1 MADGLDVGV
10 DEAVRVR
17 RASGKLRFLKG
28 FAVITI
34 QEHGADHLVDI
45 VVKDANMLALLQAA
59 EKVAPYKAAV
69 LITGETGTG
78 KELIAR
84 IIHQHSNRRTKPWVD
99 VNCAALPEHLVESE
113 LFGYEKGA
121 FSGADSSKPGLFES
135 AHRGTLFLDEIGE
148 LEPKVQVKL
157 LRALDA
163 VPYYRLGGNKKVSV
177 DVRIVAATNRDLEAA
192 VRAGTFR
199 SDLYHRIS
207 EVHLRVPPLR
217 DRPQDVVALA
227 ESFLAHS
234 CPDVSFTPE
243 ALELLPQFEWAGNV
257 RELRNLV
264 LKLGILNLRREITA
278 EDIRKHMRDN
288 AQYEVPEPAFPSAS
302 ISTMEDLERLM
313 ILRTLETTGGN
324 QSLAARQLGI
334 PRRTFCRKLNE
345 HKITFGR
352 RTPARA
358 KSRLPLPMY
367 FRAEFSAPVLLRT
380 QDGGCFTADAR
391 NLSVGGLGLQNFRPP
406 FEVSGELTLQF
417 PLPGTGHHIE
427 AKGIVVWSQPNAIAG
442 IQFTEISSA
451 TSDLLRD
458 WIATHGPA
466 SSPQPP
472 VNHPLN
478 GQAPSD
484 YDHRS
489 KQSQLVG

>member
-1 MADGLDVGV
+1 MDV
-10 DEAVRVR
+10 
-17 RASGKLRFLKG
+17 S
-28 FAVITI
+28 TI
-34 QEHGADHLVDI
+34 QEQFADQSVDI
-45 VVKDANMLALLQAA
+45 VVRDPNMLALVEAT

-84 IIHQHSNRRTKPWVD
+84 IIHQHSNRCAKPWVD
-99 VNCAALPEHLVESE
+99 VNCAALPEPLVESE

-121 FSGADSSKPGLFES
+121 FSGADSAKPGLFES
-135 AHRGTLFLDEIGE
+135 ANGGTLFLDEIGE

-207 EVHLRVPPLR
+207 EIHLRVPPLR

-243 ALELLPQFEWAGNV
+243 ALELLPQFEWPGNV
-257 RELRNLV
+257 RELRNMV
-264 LKLGILNLRREITA
+264 LKLGILNLHREITP
-278 EDIRKHMRDN
+278 EDIRKYMRDN
-288 AQYEVPEPAFPSAS
+288 AEYAIQPRAFSSPNVA
-302 ISTMEDLERLM
+302 TMSELERLV

-352 RTPARA
+352 RTTSPA
-358 KSRLPLPMY
+358 KSALPLPVY
-367 FRAEFSAPVLLRT
+367 FRAEFSVPVALRT
-380 QDGGCFTADAR
+380 KDGRCFTADAR

-406 FEVSGELTLQF
+406 FEASGELTLQF
-417 PLPGTGHHIE
+417 PLPGTAHRIE
-427 AKGIVVWSQPNAIAG
+427 VKGIVVWSQPNAIAG
-442 IQFTEISSA
+442 IRFTEISSS

-458 WIATHGPA
+458 WIMNHGQTFSAYSAIHQELDEERPA
-466 SSPQPP
+466 I
-472 VNHPLN
+472 
-478 GQAPSD
+478 ACA
-484 YDHRS
+484 
-489 KQSQLVG
+489 

>member
-1 MADGLDVGV
+1 M
-10 DEAVRVR
+10 
-17 RASGKLRFLKG
+17 
-28 FAVITI
+28 ITI
-34 QEHGADHLVDI
+34 REHGAAQPVEI
-45 VVKDANMLALLQAA
+45 VVKDPGMLALVEAA
-59 EKVAPYKAAV
+59 TKVAPYKAAI

-84 IIHQHSNRRTKPWVD
+84 IIHQRSHRCSKPWVD

-121 FSGADSSKPGLFES
+121 FSGADSCKPGLFES
-135 AHRGTLFLDEIGE
+135 AHGGTLFLDEIGE

-192 VRAGTFR
+192 VRDGTFR

-227 ESFLAHS
+227 EFFLARG
-234 CPDVSFTPE
+234 CPGVNFTTE
-243 ALELLPQFEWAGNV
+243 ALELLPQFEWPGNV

-264 LKLGILNLRREITA
+264 LKLGILNLHHEITS

-288 AQYEVPEPAFPSAS
+288 APYEVPPFASAC
-302 ISTMEDLERLM
+302 IATMDEVERLT

-352 RTPARA
+352 RVTSSA
-358 KSRLPLPMY
+358 KYALPLPMY
-367 FRAEFSAPVLLRT
+367 FRAECDVPVVLRA
-380 QDGGCFTADAR
+380 QDGRCFTADAR

-406 FEVSGELTLQF
+406 FEPAGELALQF
-417 PLPGTGHHIE
+417 PLPGTEHHIE
-427 AKGIVVWSQPNAIAG
+427 VKGIVAWSQPNGIAG
-442 IQFTEISSA
+442 VRFSEISNSIK
-451 TSDLLRD
+451 DLLRQ
-458 WIATHGPA
+458 WIAA
-466 SSPQPP
+466 SSRLSESGGTPDRESRSDSESANPQF
-472 VNHPLN
+472 VF
-478 GQAPSD
+478 S
-484 YDHRS
+484 
-489 KQSQLVG
+489 

>member
-1 MADGLDVGV
+1 M
-10 DEAVRVR
+10 EAAR
-17 RASGKLRFLKG
+17 
-28 FAVITI
+28 
-34 QEHGADHLVDI
+34 
-45 VVKDANMLALLQAA
+45 
-59 EKVAPYKAAV
+59 KVAPYKAAV

-84 IIHQHSNRRTKPWVD
+84 IIHQHSNRCAKPWVD

-135 AHRGTLFLDEIGE
+135 AHGGTLFLDEIGE

-207 EVHLRVPPLR
+207 EVHLRVPALR

-227 ESFLAHS
+227 ESFLART
-234 CPDVSFTPE
+234 CPNVSFTPE
-243 ALELLPQFEWAGNV
+243 ALELLPQFEWPGNV

-264 LKLGILNLRREITA
+264 LKLGILNLHGEITA
-278 EDIRKHMRDN
+278 EDVRQYMREN
-288 AQYEVPEPAFPSAS
+288 YEIQPLGIPSPTVA
-302 ISTMEDLERLM
+302 TMGELERLM

-324 QSLAARQLGI
+324 QSLAAKQLGI

-352 RTPARA
+352 RTASPA
-358 KSRLPLPMY
+358 KSALPLPTY
-367 FRAEFSAPVLLRT
+367 FRAEFSVPVVMRT
-380 QDGGCFTADAR
+380 NDGRCFTAETR
-391 NLSVGGLGLQNFRPP
+391 NVSVGGLGLQNFRPP
-406 FEVSGELTLQF
+406 FEASGELALQF
-417 PLPGTGHHIE
+417 PLPGTAHPIE
-427 AKGIVVWSQPNAIAG
+427 VKGIVVWSQPNAFAG
-442 IQFTEISSA
+442 IRFTEISGS
-451 TSDLLRD
+451 TSDLLRG
-458 WIATHGPA
+458 WIATHGQTFPESSAIHQEMDGERLAIA
-466 SSPQPP
+466 S
-472 VNHPLN
+472 
-478 GQAPSD
+478 A
-484 YDHRS
+484 
-489 KQSQLVG
+489 